1 MHIRHTRGLKHYF
14 PALSPGSPVAALH
27 LPPADVHWRGH
38 STAVGDPTP
47 FRCFRLLPHALV
59 VLSCCLAAPAVRAQG
74 TGGLPNALVT
84 VLTDPANEAA
94 VLTCRDPSL
103 APVPRET
110 AARPPGKASA
120 VSAAGARSLTHLDAH
135 VVCPRASGLHLITR
149 ACSTSGQ
156 TQVLIRHRVDCTL

>member
-103 APVPRET
+103 
-110 AARPPGKASA
+110 
-120 VSAAGARSLTHLDAH
+120 
-135 VVCPRASGLHLITR
+135 
-149 ACSTSGQ
+149 
-156 TQVLIRHRVDCTL
+156 